1 MRFAGIKT
9 VVALSLAFSAAMW
22 QVPSAEAFSAQ
33 DAIGAVNE
41 ATQDPE
47 LMYTIYIGMP
57 ESEVAANLRGVD
69 GQNDWELTSRSNSTS
84 RHDFVT
90 YQLARGAANM
100 KQVKEIFLVNVTDGY
115 VKSIRIYYR
124 SGNPKL
130 ITPLYQKALHNYGK
144 AMGASKRR
152 RTYDTTDA
160 TYYQVNQWQKNNG
173 NTHDVHNINYSS
185 GDFDICT
192 GEHDT
197 VRTLVIDHYHY

>member
-1 MRFAGIKT
+1 MRFAGVKT
-9 VVALSLAFSAAMW
+9 AVALSLAFSAAMW

-100 KQVKEIFLVNVTDGY
+100 KQGRIVKL
-115 VKSIRIYYR
+115 SA
-124 SGNPKL
+124 
-130 ITPLYQKALHNYGK
+130 TPLRNRPHMVFCSQGTSW
-144 AMGASKRR
+144 GAGS
-152 RTYDTTDA
+152 
-160 TYYQVNQWQKNNG
+160 
-173 NTHDVHNINYSS
+173 THGTSVGCNPLAYP
-185 GDFDICT
+185 
-192 GEHDT
+192 
-197 VRTLVIDHYHY
+197 